1 MFNRGI
7 VSRFLA
13 QARKISLN
21 RFSSNSGLSLAVLL
35 FAVLLTPVSGWA
47 TTTKNCPTEPAST
60 TVVSGET
67 YSGTNCVLKTTGDID
82 SFTFTAAA
90 GDIWSMVVGFN
101 GSPATNICM
110 SLYAPN
116 SGGTAMYHNCTDYPC
131 CGTAV
136 TTNQKLTIAGTY
148 TIDVSESTNAT
159 MPYDLSLERISPA
172 PTDASLT
179 VLAKNTTGQVSP
191 PTAQEAYLF
200 AGVTTGT
207 YQITASMLT
216 VTANVCI
223 VIYQP
228 DGTAV
233 GSGCTDY
240 PCCGTTTSVDLAP
253 AINGTYVIVVY
264 AAGDD
269 GTVNYNLEVSCL
281 TGTCKQ
287 IPLTCALT
295 DALSYNATTGLL
307 TMNFNFATPVAAMW
321 NGWLVS
327 RGTTQLLWSQ
337 SEPVTEP
344 AVTVT
349 KTQASVAK
357 SGVDGVLS
365 TLTTSTGGIRCS
377 SWALVNTK

>member
-1 MFNRGI
+1 M
-7 VSRFLA
+7 
-13 QARKISLN
+13 
-21 RFSSNSGLSLAVLL
+21 VL
-35 FAVLLTPVSGWA
+35 
-47 TTTKNCPTEPAST
+47 
-60 TVVSGET
+60 
-67 YSGTNCVLKTTGDID
+67 
-82 SFTFTAAA
+82 
-90 GDIWSMVVGFN
+90 GFN
-101 GSPATNICM
+101 GSAATNICM

-131 CGTAV
+131 CGNAV

-148 TIDVSESTNAT
+148 TIDVTESTNAT
-159 MPYDLSLERISPA
+159 MPFDLSLERISPA
-172 PTDASLT
+172 PTDASPT

-207 YQITASMLT
+207 YQITASMVT
-216 VTANVCI
+216 TTANVCI
-223 VIYQP
+223 AIYQP
-228 DGTAV
+228 DGTVV

-240 PCCGTTTSVDLAP
+240 PCCGTSTSVDLTP
-253 AINGTYVIVVY
+253 AVNGNYVIVVY
-264 AAGDD
+264 ASGND
-269 GTVNYNLEVSCL
+269 GTVDYNLEVSCL

-287 IPLTCALT
+287 ILLTCALT

-307 TMNFNFATPVAAMW
+307 TMNFNFATPVAATW

-327 RGTTQLLWSQ
+327 QGTTQLLWSQ

-344 AVTVT
+344 AVTMT
-349 KTQASVAK
+349 KTQPNVAK

-365 TLTTSTGGIRCS
+365 TLTTSAGGISCS

>member
-1 MFNRGI
+1 MKKSAIFGLL
-7 VSRFLA
+7 LA
-13 QARKISLN
+13 A
-21 RFSSNSGLSLAVLL
+21 L
-35 FAVLLTPVSGWA
+35 FAVVLTPSSGWA

-60 TVVSGET
+60 AIVSGET
-67 YSGTNCVLKTTGDID
+67 DSGTNCVLKTTGDID

-90 GDIWSMVVGFN
+90 GDTWSMVLGFN

-131 CGTAV
+131 CGASV
-136 TTNQKLTIAGTY
+136 STNQKLTIAGTY
-148 TIDVSESTNAT
+148 TIDVSELTNAT

-172 PTDASLT
+172 PADASLT

-207 YQITASMLT
+207 YQISASLLT
-216 VTANVCI
+216 TTANVCI

-228 DGTAV
+228 DGTVV

-240 PCCGTTTSVDLAP
+240 PCCGSSTSVDVTP
-253 AINGTYVIVVY
+253 AVNGTFVIVVY
-264 AAGDD
+264 AAGND

-287 IPLTCALT
+287 IPLKCALT
-295 DALSYNATTGLL
+295 DALSYDATTGLL
-307 TMNFNFATPVAAMW
+307 TMNFNLATPVAATW
-321 NGWLVS
+321 SGWLVYQ
-327 RGTTQLLWSQ
+327 GKVQALWSQ
-337 SEPVTEP
+337 AEPVTEP
-344 AVTVT
+344 TVTVT

-357 SGVDGVLS
+357 AGVDGVLS
-365 TLTTSTGGIRCS
+365 TLTVAATATSPGGITCS